1 MDIKKLTLK
10 NKAPFISCI
19 PKMNNVS
26 IDNAEDLD
34 VVMPMYHLTEYIKNY
49 SKTSG
54 TLWSYCKDILVDSIT
69 NFESFKHKISITG
82 KTANDRNTIKN

>member
-1 MDIKKLTLK
+1 MLK

-19 PKMNNVS
+19 SKINNAS
-26 IDNAEDLD
+26 IDNAKDLV

-49 SKTSG
+49 SQISG
-54 TLWSYCKDILVDSIT
+54 TLWNYYKDIPVDSIT
-69 NFESFKHKISITG
+69 NFESFKYKKSITG